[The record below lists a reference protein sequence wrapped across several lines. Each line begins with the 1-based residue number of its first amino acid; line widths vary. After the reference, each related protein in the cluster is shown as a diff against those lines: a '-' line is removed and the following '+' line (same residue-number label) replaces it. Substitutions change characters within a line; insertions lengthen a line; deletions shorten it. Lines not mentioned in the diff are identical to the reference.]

1 MRGGHVGR
9 RGDAPDPEPFMTPA
23 PAQPTE
29 LDARRA
35 SRLLWRAV
43 RLRCPHCGNGG
54 IFQTPFRLR
63 PDCPSCGLQLD
74 RGESD
79 YFLGA
84 YVFNLVAVEA
94 LFAALLLIVMVMT
107 WPSPPWDLL
116 QYGGAALMIVGAI
129 VCYPF
134 AKVGWLAFD
143 LVLRP
148 VRPDELP
155 GPLPPPLGEPL
166 PTRGGVRR

>member
-1 MRGGHVGR
+1 MSS
-9 RGDAPDPEPFMTPA
+9 A

-35 SRLLWRAV
+35 GRLLWRAA
-43 RLRCPHCGNGG
+43 RLRCPNCGSGG

-63 PDCPSCGLQLD
+63 PDCPSCALQLD

-84 YVFNLVAVEA
+84 YMFNLLAVEA
-94 LFAALLLIVMVMT
+94 LFALLLLVVLVTT

-116 QYGGAALMIVGAI
+116 QYGGAALMIIGA
-129 VCYPF
+129 VACYPF
-134 AKVGWLAFD
+134 AKVGWLAID

-155 GPLPPPLGEPL
+155 GPLPPPLGEL
-166 PTRGGVRR
+166 LRSRGARR